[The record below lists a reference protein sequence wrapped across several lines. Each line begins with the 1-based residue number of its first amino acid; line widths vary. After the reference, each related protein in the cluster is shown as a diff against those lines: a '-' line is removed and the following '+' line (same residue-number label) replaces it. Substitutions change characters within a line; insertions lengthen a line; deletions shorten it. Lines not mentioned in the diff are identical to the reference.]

1 MTPQEYC
8 QDKAAQSGSSFYYSF
23 LSLPDDKRNAIIA
36 VYAFCR
42 EVDDIVDSTADPQ
55 IKYTKLQ
62 WWQEEINN
70 LFNATPQHPISRA
83 LQPVVSSF
91 NLPQE
96 YFQEVLDGMLMD
108 LEQTRY
114 ATFKELRLY
123 CYRVAS
129 VVGLMSAEIF
139 GYRDRQTLKYATDL
153 GMAFQLTNIIRDVYD
168 DISKN
173 RIYIPM
179 DELEKFGV
187 SEQNLRNQ
195 IEDKKFLALMAY
207 QAERAKTYYAKAFE
221 QLPESDRFSQRT
233 GIIMAEIYRT
243 LLNEIIHDGFQVL
256 TKRTSL
262 PPLRKLWIA
271 WKTKRRENKRHKR
284 WLKAHGNSAQ

>member
-8 QDKAAQSGSSFYYSF
+8 REKAAKSGSSFYYSF
-23 LSLPDDKRNAIIA
+23 LSLPDKKRDAIIA

-42 EVDDIVDSTADPQ
+42 EVDDIVDSKTDPQ
-55 IKYTKLQ
+55 IKTVKLG

-70 LFNATPQHPISRA
+70 LFAGKPQHPITKA
-83 LQPVVSSF
+83 LKPVVEHF

-96 YFQEVLDGMLMD
+96 YFQEVLDGMNMD
-108 LEQTRY
+108 LQQQRY

-139 GYRDRQTLKYATDL
+139 GYQDRQTLKYANDL

-168 DISKN
+168 DILN
-173 RIYIPM
+173 DRIYIPL
-179 DELEKFGV
+179 DELEKYGV
-187 SEQNLRNQ
+187 TEQDLREQ
-195 IEDKKFLALMAY
+195 CHTESFRQLMEF
-207 QAERAKTYYAKAFE
+207 QVQRAKSYYEKALAS
-221 QLPESDRFSQRT
+221 LPESDRFSQRT
-233 GIIMAEIYRT
+233 GIIMAAIYHT
-243 LLNEIIHDGFQVL
+243 LLDEIVNENCQVL
-256 TKRTSL
+256 NKRISL

-271 WKTKRRENKRHKR
+271 WKTKRKENKRHRR
-284 WLKAHGNSAQ
+284 WLKQHAHIK